1 MGLTTHEKIRRNSI
15 LLKMLCVPG
24 YIVYVLVCVYV
35 INNAREFEEGFWQ
48 IFIILSVMNLI
59 DRFLID
65 GFWVGH
71 TKAWIIPGTE
81 DLMPYITTKDKRRK
95 WLMGTAGMAIIAAIL
110 AGMML
115 LFV

>member
-35 INNAREFEEGFWQ
+35 INNVREFGEGFWQ